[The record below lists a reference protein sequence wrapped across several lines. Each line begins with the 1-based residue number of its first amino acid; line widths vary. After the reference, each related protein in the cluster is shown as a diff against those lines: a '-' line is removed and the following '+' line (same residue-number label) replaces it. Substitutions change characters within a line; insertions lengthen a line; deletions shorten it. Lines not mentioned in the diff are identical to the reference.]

1 MKTYTDT
8 RNPKQGGRSR
18 RTPVANCLLA
28 VLTAVALLPLTP
40 VSQAAR
46 PGGVPVL
53 LPPFIP
59 VPAPQPFLQ
68 TVSPFDVTGFME
80 SATVDTPAD
89 IFSAGWMEVN
99 GISIRV
105 PRNTIFQMP
114 AAAMTWQEVF
124 ANAPAPYKALNQ
136 SGLALSDTPKPFTTY
151 EVHVQG
157 NRVATSASD
166 QYVAGLVFIS
176 QQAANAGQGYINA
189 IDYSKAVPEIWV
201 SQKLGG
207 PAGARIRLNTPHGRY
222 GLPDPLADVRFT
234 SDEDNPTITAR
245 TGYPMCLS
253 RVNPST
259 GNDSLCPQWNRP
271 KDPFTGAYSTNFT
284 MLPAT
289 GGVPDGNGIT
299 HQIGYPSPAVTPDPF
314 EQAPMEVGDYI
325 TYAGSLVNDA
335 PCVAGQPISSCQYI
349 SAHTINDDVGIFTAP
364 STWPVYASMGEFRIG
379 VGGTPNPI
387 FPQEAL
393 EKVFGDFFTTDN
405 TQLVDIY
412 AVDVNPCTGART
424 HRFYGTSDPFGP
436 PLGGLK
442 GRARFRTTIGNFLPP
457 TREMAVASRSLTGG
471 SPLDG
476 VLPTAKLIA
485 NGLMAGTFQAPQ
497 FEFIF
502 PENLVMGS
510 PQIPLTFQEFPFLVN
525 GFGPYIPFN
534 APAGAPSAGVIGQL
548 NPWPS
553 LTAPPVNCTTGLTLL
568 QPPTANAGSP
578 QTVPSGATVNLDASL
593 SSDPNVPALPLIF
606 TWQQSAGPAVTLL
619 NADAAKPQFIA
630 PMLAPGAA
638 PAVLTFQVAVC
649 NGYTCGGLA
658 SVNVTVSATA
668 GAPNV
673 TLSVAPGQN
682 VVPGTVVTLTGT
694 ATGGTGVLT
703 HSFVQTVGPLQ
714 ALTTAA
720 NRATFTATL
729 PPSAALPV
737 TLTFTDKV
745 TDSAGHSVTA
755 TINVF
760 VGADTITVTNV
771 VYAISKSRLQVAA
784 NTNALPKGSAVLTVT
799 PLGANGLAIAPDVV
813 CTYDPTLDTYNVL
826 SDIVNPIPSAV
837 RIRSSY
843 GGAIVSPVTRI
854 R

>member
-1 MKTYTDT
+1 MYAIGMLT
-8 RNPKQGGRSR
+8 
-18 RTPVANCLLA
+18 AALLLLA
-28 VLTAVALLPLTP
+28 P

-68 TVSPFDVTGFME
+68 TVSPFDITGFMQ
-80 SATVDTPAD
+80 SATVDTPGD
-89 IFSAGWMEVN
+89 IFSPGWMEVN

-105 PRNTIFQMP
+105 PKNTIFQMP

-124 ANAPAPYKALNQ
+124 AHAPAPYGPTQ
-136 SGLALSDTPKPFTTY
+136 SGLALSDTPKPYTTY

-157 NRVATSASD
+157 NRVVTATSD
-166 QYVAGLVFIS
+166 QYVAGLIYIS
-176 QQAANAGQGYINA
+176 QQSVNTGVGYINA

-207 PAGARIRLNTPHGRY
+207 PAGARIRLNTPNGRY

-253 RVNPST
+253 RVNPAT
-259 GNDSLCPQWNRP
+259 GTDSLCPQWNRP
-271 KDPFTGAYSTNFT
+271 KDPYTGAYSTNFT
-284 MLPAT
+284 MNAAT
-289 GGVPDGNGIT
+289 GGVPDAKGIT
-299 HQIGYPSPAVTPDPF
+299 HQTGYPTPPVTPDPF

-325 TYAGSLVNDA
+325 TYAGSVINDA
-335 PCVAGQPISSCQYI
+335 PCVAGQPIGTCQYI

-364 STWPVYASMGEFRIG
+364 STWPVYTSMGEFRIG

-457 TREMAVASRSLTGG
+457 TREMAVASRALTGG

-497 FEFIF
+497 FEFLF

-510 PQIPLTFQEFPFLVN
+510 PAIPLTFQEFPFLVN
-525 GFGPYIPFN
+525 GFGPYVPFN
-534 APAGAPSAGVIGQL
+534 SPPGTAAAGVIGQL

-553 LTAPPVNCTTGLTLL
+553 FTAPAASCTTGLTLL

-578 QTVPSGATVNLDASL
+578 QTISAGGLVTLDASL
-593 SSDPNVPALPLIF
+593 STDTNVPALPLIF
-606 TWQQSAGPAVTLL
+606 TWQQSAGPAVTLM
-619 NADAAKPQFIA
+619 NANAAKPQFVA
-630 PMLAPGAA
+630 PVLAPGAA
-638 PAVLTFQVAVC
+638 PVVLTFQVAVC

-658 SVNVTVSATA
+658 SVSVTVSATA
-668 GAPNV
+668 GAPQV
-673 TLSVAPGQN
+673 TLSASPGQN
-682 VVPGTVVTLTGT
+682 VLPGTAVTVTGT
-694 ATGGTGVLT
+694 ATGGTGALT
-703 HSFVQTVGPLQ
+703 HVFTQTAGQPQGLTRTANTVSFTPL
-714 ALTTAA
+714 LAA
-720 NRATFTATL
+720 GTPMPA
-729 PPSAALPV
+729 V
-737 TLTFTDKV
+737 LTFTDKV
-745 TDSAGHSVTA
+745 TDSAGHSATA
-755 TINVF
+755 TISIY

-784 NTNALPKGSAVLTVT
+784 STTALPKGAAVLTVT
-799 PLGANGLAIAPDVV
+799 PLGGNGLAIGPDLV

-826 SDIVNPIPSAV
+826 ADIVNPIPSAV
-837 RIRSSY
+837 RIKSSY
-843 GGAIVSPVTRI
+843 LGTIVSPVTRI

>member
-1 MKTYTDT
+1 MTINT
-8 RNPKQGGRSR
+8 RHPKQGGRTR
-18 RTPVANCLLA
+18 RKPVANCLLGLA
-28 VLTAVALLPLTP
+28 VLTATALLTLPR

-59 VPAPQPFLQ
+59 VSAPQPFLPA
-68 TVSPFDVTGFME
+68 VSPFDVIGFIQIA
-80 SATVDTPAD
+80 SVDTPAD

-99 GISIRV
+99 GLRIRV

-124 ANAPAPYKALNQ
+124 SHAPAAYKALNQ
-136 SGLALSDTPKPFTTY
+136 TGLAISDTPKPYATY

-157 NRVATSASD
+157 NRVVTAAGD
-166 QYVAGLVFIS
+166 QYIAGLIYIS
-176 QQAANAGQGYINA
+176 QQSVNNGQGFINA

-207 PAGARIRLNTPHGRY
+207 PAGARIRLNTPNGRY

-253 RVNPST
+253 RINPAT

-271 KDPFTGAYSTNFT
+271 KDLFTGAHSTNYT

-289 GGVPDGNGIT
+289 AGVPDAKGIT
-299 HQIGYPSPAVTPDPF
+299 HQAGYPTPAVTPDPF

-325 TYAGSLVNDA
+325 TYAGSLINDA
-335 PCVAGQPISSCQYI
+335 PCVAGQPMSTCQYI
-349 SAHTINDDVGIFTAP
+349 SAHTINVEVGIYTAP

-379 VGGTPNPI
+379 AGGTPNPI

-393 EKVFGDFFTTDN
+393 EKLFGDFFTTDN

-412 AVDVNPCTGART
+412 AVDVDPCTGART

-457 TREMAVASRSLTGG
+457 TREMAVASRAMTGG

-476 VLPTAKLIA
+476 VLPTARLTA

-497 FEFIF
+497 FQFIF
-502 PENLVMGS
+502 PENLVLGS
-510 PQIPLTFQEFPFLVN
+510 MQIPLTFQEFPFLVN
-525 GFGPYIPFN
+525 GFGPYVPFN
-534 APAGAPSAGVIGQL
+534 APAGTPPAGVIGQL

-553 LTAPPVNCTTGLTLL
+553 FTAPPATCTTGLTLL
-568 QPPTANAGSP
+568 QPPIANAGPP

-593 SSDPNVPALPLIF
+593 SSDPNTPPLPLIF
-606 TWQQSAGPAVTLL
+606 TWQQSAGPAVTML
-619 NADAAKPQFIA
+619 NANAAKPQFVA
-630 PMLAPGAA
+630 PTLAATAA
-638 PAVLTFQVAVC
+638 PLVLTFQVAVC
-649 NGYTCGGLA
+649 NGYTCGGLG
-658 SVNVTVSATA
+658 SVNVTVSPTA
-668 GAPNV
+668 GGPKV
-673 TLSVAPGQN
+673 TLSAAPGQN
-682 VVPGTVVTLTGT
+682 VLPGTAVTLTGT
-694 ATGGTGVLT
+694 ATGTGVLT
-703 HSFVQTVGPLQ
+703 HVFTQIEGPPQ
-714 ALTTAA
+714 VLT
-720 NRATFTATL
+720 RTATTVKFTPVL
-729 PPSAALPV
+729 PAGTPLPV
-737 TLTFTDKV
+737 ILTFTDKV
-745 TDSAGHSVTA
+745 TDSAGRSA
-755 TINVF
+755 TDTISIF
-760 VGADTITVTNV
+760 VGADTITAPNVT
-771 VYAISKSRLQVAA
+771 YAISKSRLQVAA
-784 NTNALPKGSAVLTVT
+784 TTNALPKGAAMLTVT
-799 PLGANGLAIAPDVV
+799 PLDANGLAAGPDVV
-813 CTYDPTLDTYNVL
+813 CTYDPTLDTYNLL
-826 SDIVNPIPSAV
+826 SDIVNPIPVAV

-843 GGAIVSPVTRI
+843 LGTLVSPVTRI